1 MLTAVRTQAP
11 VTVGRCRCPCW
22 GAPYPAA
29 PAQWRVSSPLPS
41 SFAPLCS
48 SLLLHKCHRAA
59 HRRQPPPSRLCADR
73 SGHKERFNSMHLLY
87 TELLPGAL
95 PTEAGQWS
103 SPHRHL
109 PPHELTAECHALSF
123 SSHAS
128 TSRRSLATSRPTSAT
143 PSPPMTCCLSHRRLP
158 VHHRLLPL
166 VSTSPSD
173 PLDLVHRCTVL
184 PLTTTFPANSPLA
197 GRNRPAEPR
206 R

>member
-1 MLTAVRTQAP
+1 VDLIRP
-11 VTVGRCRCPCW
+11 RLRSGGFP
-22 GAPYPAA
+22 
-29 PAQWRVSSPLPS
+29 PLSLPTS
-41 SFAPLCS
+41 HRSALLCS
-48 SLLLHKCHRAA
+48 RTSATALLAVDS
-59 HRRQPPPSRLCADR
+59 HRRAGSVPSVRAIR
-73 SGHKERFNSMHLLY
+73 SASTPCTFY

-109 PPHELTAECHALSF
+109 PPHELTAKCHAPSF
-123 SSHAS
+123 SSRAS
-128 TSRRSLATSRPTSAT
+128 TSRRSPATSRPTSAT

-158 VHHRLLPL
+158 VHHQLLPL
-166 VSTSPSD
+166 VSASPSD
-173 PLDLVHRCTVL
+173 PLDLVRRCTVL